1 MSVGQMFFD
10 QKMWDY
16 LNRPQWKMPRRDFV
30 LDFGTAND
38 EDGYGMTSFG
48 RKQFGRQTIGRHTFG

>member
-1 MSVGQMFFD
+1 LYVGQMSVGQMFFD

-16 LNRPQWKMPRRDFV
+16 LNRPEWKMPRRDFV

-38 EDGYGMTSFG
+38 EDGSGRTSLD
-48 RKQFGRQTIGRHTFG
+48 R